1 MKILFFTGAMGRG
14 GAERVVSILSDHYAK
29 KGWDVKIATVLHSQ
43 IEYSLNPDV
52 EVVDLSHPK
61 GIKIGLFQTLSKI
74 RNFVDAEKPDVIV
87 SFMAQ
92 ICLVVGL
99 ALKKTSAKLIMS
111 ERIDPS
117 QVNRNLVYRKLLDK
131 MYGKADV
138 IVFQTKRA
146 KNYFND
152 KIKKKGVIIAN
163 PIKVYA
169 ETDMSKHRLVTAG
182 RMTGQKNH
190 KMLISA
196 FAKVH
201 KNHPEYSL
209 TIYGDGPLR
218 CELEGQIRDLGLEEA
233 VKLPGVATD
242 LHQQIADAEIFAL
255 SSDFEGLSNAL
266 LEAMMMG
273 FPVVSTDCA
282 GSDEI
287 IENMKNGIL
296 IPVGDEDALV
306 RAIETLLDDP
316 ALRKALSENAKSS
329 VEYCKVENI
338 ICDWSRVIE
347 E

>member
-146 KNYFND
+146 KNYFN
-152 KIKKKGVIIAN
+152 
-163 PIKVYA
+163 
-169 ETDMSKHRLVTAG
+169 
-182 RMTGQKNH
+182 
-190 KMLISA
+190 IS
-196 FAKVH
+196 
-201 KNHPEYSL
+201 
-209 TIYGDGPLR
+209 
-218 CELEGQIRDLGLEEA
+218 
-233 VKLPGVATD
+233 
-242 LHQQIADAEIFAL
+242 
-255 SSDFEGLSNAL
+255 
-266 LEAMMMG
+266 
-273 FPVVSTDCA
+273 
-282 GSDEI
+282 
-287 IENMKNGIL
+287 
-296 IPVGDEDALV
+296 
-306 RAIETLLDDP
+306 
-316 ALRKALSENAKSS
+316 
-329 VEYCKVENI
+329 
-338 ICDWSRVIE
+338 
-347 E
+347 